1 MWEEGSENRKVQA
14 RSHFI
19 RKSNEAGTAESE
31 PMTAQLRPGAEAWL
45 RGRREETDTEGRG
58 AARLHS
64 LHLPSAG
71 WASVAVICTWTF
83 PKVQHFILRATL

>member
-31 PMTAQLRPGAEAWL
+31 PTTAKLRPGARPGSGGA
-45 RGRREETDTEGRG
+45 GRRLTRKEGG
-58 AARLHS
+58 PLVFIPCTS
-64 LHLPSAG
+64 L
-71 WASVAVICTWTF
+71 
-83 PKVQHFILRATL
+83 LRAGHLSL